1 MQSLTRRGGAVPPNS
16 AQLVTTRPL
25 RLCAHLPPSPGAQ
38 GRSTGAGATTNTTT
52 TTVMQFTTPSH
63 FPGQAW
69 SSAPRTIA
77 GPDYARPGAQDSF
90 AEGVQHTQQPI
101 VTGTSVLGI
110 KYKDGVLLA
119 ADTLASYGSLARFM
133 DIRRIV
139 SVGANTILG
148 ASGDMSD
155 FQATQTMLEKLMYV
169 PDPCARAC
177 CVCVCVCVRS
187 ESGSS

>member
-1 MQSLTRRGGAVPPNS
+1 MSLPFS
-16 AQLVTTRPL
+16 
-25 RLCAHLPPSPGAQ
+25 
-38 GRSTGAGATTNTTT
+38 
-52 TTVMQFTTPSH
+52 TPSH
-63 FPGQAW
+63 FPGQTW
-69 SSAPRTIA
+69 SSTPRTVA
-77 GPDYARPGAQDSF
+77 GPGLNAPKDTF

-139 SVGANTILG
+139 DVGANTILG

-155 FQATQTMLEKLMYV
+155 FQYTQALLEKLM
-169 PDPCARAC
+169 
-177 CVCVCVCVRS
+177 
-187 ESGSS
+187 